1 MRKTV
6 FLLLLIISSLASSA
20 QPDENKMLRAFPITD
35 YITPISDSVKLVQVH
50 LPGNPVI
57 KEKQLGMLKAV
68 YKTSKEDV
76 VEKGAGR
83 CNLIKGDY
91 YYFTIDIS
99 KSQLQPEGGDLLYM
113 NLPKPA
119 SYSNQLVKLAAHYIS
134 LTDVYESPFYDRYAI
149 FNSWTQKEEKAALD
163 SMVKDIIFTGD
174 YFNRNSP
181 ENDVLITSGPYKDK
195 KAFSVMMK
203 SNVKMLADFLDYIIA
218 RPALYA
224 GRSWKISEIF
234 ATWLTSGAPTVV
246 KE

>member
-1 MRKTV
+1 MRKIA
-6 FLLLLIISSLASSA
+6 FLLLWIISSLASLA
-20 QPDENKMLRAFPITD
+20 QPGENKMVRAFPITD

-50 LPGNPVI
+50 LPGNPII
-57 KEKQLGMLKAV
+57 KDKQPGILKAV

-76 VEKGAGR
+76 VEKGTGR

-99 KSQLQPEGGDLLYM
+99 KSKLQPEGGDLLYI
-113 NLPKPA
+113 NVDKPS
-119 SYSNQLVKLAAHYIS
+119 SYTNQLVKLAGHYIS
-134 LTDVYESPFYDRYAI
+134 LTDVYESPFYDRYTI
-149 FNSWTQKEEKAALD
+149 FNNWTQKEEEAALD
-163 SMVKDIIFTGD
+163 SMVKDIVFTGD
-174 YFNRNSP
+174 YFNQHAP

-195 KAFSVMMK
+195 KAFSVMIK
-203 SNVKMLADFLDYIIA
+203 SNVKMLTDFLDYIIA